1 MPKLGMGPIR
11 RKQLIEAVLNCIDEW
26 GLSETTTQR
35 ISKQAQVSAGII
47 NHYFSGKD
55 GLLEAAMRHIL
66 KDLQLGVRERM
77 KSLASEDFEA
87 RVQAIIEGNF
97 DQTQMTSAAR
107 KAWLA
112 FWAEAMHKP
121 ELRRLQHVNAKRLVS
136 NLTFELK
143 KAFPRPQAQ
152 HIAEVLAA
160 AIDGVWL
167 REALNVNPSDVA
179 TSRKKVEDVFQL
191 FLARDKHLES
201 KN

>member
-55 GLLEAAMRHIL
+55 GLLEAAMRQIL
-66 KDLQLGVRERM
+66 KDLQLGVKARL
-77 KSLASEDFEA
+77 STIPQEDFKA
-87 RVQAIIEGNF
+87 RVHAIIDGNF
-97 DQTQMTSAAR
+97 DHTQMTSAAR

-121 ELRRLQHVNAKRLVS
+121 ELRRLQNVNAKRLVS
-136 NLTFELK
+136 NLTFELN
-143 KAFPRPQAQ
+143 KAFPRSQAQ
-152 HIAEVLAA
+152 HMAEVIAA

-167 REALNVNPSDVA
+167 REALNITPSDVI
-179 TSRKKVEDVFQL
+179 TSRKKVEDVFHL
-191 FLARDKHLES
+191 FLARYEH
-201 KN
+201 

>member
-11 RKQLIEAVLNCIDEW
+11 RKQLIEAVLDCIDEW

-66 KDLQLGVRERM
+66 KDLQLGVKERLV
-77 KSLASEDFEA
+77 SIESNDFKA
-87 RVQAIIEGNF
+87 RVQAIIDGNF
-97 DQTQMTSAAR
+97 DHTQMTSAAR

-136 NLTFELK
+136 NLTFELR
-143 KAFPRPQAQ
+143 KAFPRPQAL
-152 HIAEVLAA
+152 HMAEVIAA

-167 REALNVNPSDVA
+167 REALNVHPTDVTA
-179 TSRKKVEDVFQL
+179 SRKKVEDVFQL
-191 FLARDKHLES
+191 FLSRYEH
-201 KN
+201 